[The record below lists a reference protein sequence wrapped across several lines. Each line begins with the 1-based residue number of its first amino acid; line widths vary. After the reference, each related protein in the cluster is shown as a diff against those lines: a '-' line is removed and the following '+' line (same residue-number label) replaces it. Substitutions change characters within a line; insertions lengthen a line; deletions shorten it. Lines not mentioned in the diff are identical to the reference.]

1 MNPYL
6 ILSGIGMLIVGALAP
21 LIWWWKKGTEIEFF
35 IYGLLLWVIAIS
47 PKFLM
52 DFTITKPLSQSLLV
66 YGNIG
71 YVVVMGLYVGLRT
84 GLLESGLSYIVIR
97 KTRMRG
103 ADLNR
108 AIAIGIG
115 FGAIEAIFIG
125 FSSFINTLV
134 FLLYPGLIDKIPESQ
149 RDTVIQQLNQSS
161 LMIPAPILERTFV
174 IVIHIF
180 ALLLVFYAIKTSKI
194 KYLIASVIY
203 KTVVDGPI
211 PAFQTYLNL
220 NMPGDTYIVEAYFG
234 ILALIGLLGIEK
246 IMEKW
251 KHHIA

>member
-6 ILSGIGMLIVGALAP
+6 ILSGIGMLIVGAAAP
-21 LIWWWKKGTEIEFF
+21 LIWWWKKGTKIEFF

-52 DFTITKPLSQSLLV
+52 DFTITNPLSESLLV
-66 YGNIG
+66 YGNPA
-71 YVVVMGLYVGLRT
+71 YAVVTGLYVGLRT
-84 GLLESGLSYIVIR
+84 GLLESGLSYVVIK

-103 ADLNR
+103 ADLNQ

-115 FGAIEAIFIG
+115 FGAVEAIFIG
-125 FSSFINTLV
+125 FSSFVNILA

-149 RDTVIQQLNQSS
+149 RDIVLQQLNQPS
-161 LMIPAPILERTFV
+161 LMIPVPILERTFV
-174 IVIHIF
+174 IIIHIF
-180 ALLLVFYAIKTSKI
+180 ALLLVFYAIKTTKI
-194 KYLIASVIY
+194 KYLIASIIY
-203 KTVVDGPI
+203 KTVVDAPI

-220 NMPGDTYIVEAYFG
+220 NMPGDAYVVEAYFG

-251 KHHIA
+251 KHQL

>member
-6 ILSGIGMLIVGALAP
+6 ILSGIGMLIVGAAAP
-21 LIWWWKKGTEIEFF
+21 LIWWWKKGTKIEFF

-52 DFTITKPLSQSLLV
+52 DFTITNPLSESLLV
-66 YGNIG
+66 YGNLA
-71 YVVVMGLYVGLRT
+71 YAVVTGLYVGLRT
-84 GLLESGLSYIVIR
+84 GLLESGLSYVVIK

-103 ADLNR
+103 ADLNQ
-108 AIAIGIG
+108 AIAIGVG
-115 FGAIEAIFIG
+115 FGAVEAIFIG
-125 FSSFINTLV
+125 FSSFVNILA

-149 RDTVIQQLNQSS
+149 RDIVIQQLNQPS
-161 LMIPAPILERTFV
+161 LMIPVPILERTFV
-174 IVIHIF
+174 IIIHIF
-180 ALLLVFYAIKTSKI
+180 ALLLVFYAIKTTKI
-194 KYLIASVIY
+194 KYLIASIIY
-203 KTVVDGPI
+203 KTVVDAPI

-220 NMPGDTYIVEAYFG
+220 NMPGDAYVVEAYFG

-251 KHHIA
+251 KHQL